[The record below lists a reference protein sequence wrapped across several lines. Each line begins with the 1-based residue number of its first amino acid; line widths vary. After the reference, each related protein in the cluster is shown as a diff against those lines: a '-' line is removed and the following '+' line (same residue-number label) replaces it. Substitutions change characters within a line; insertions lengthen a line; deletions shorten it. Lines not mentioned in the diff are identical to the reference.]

1 MTDFPWL
8 LIIPRPMTR
17 ADKRASIDPHEVA
30 EHAGRWVGRVPVSAF
45 ERLAPLI
52 GKSDADVE
60 VELTFESD
68 SNGLVRVNGVVC
80 VDAVLECQR
89 CLEEVSQKIVADL
102 DLRLTSSEEKLTEL
116 MPALDVM
123 VIDAGPIPIV
133 EIVEDDL
140 IMSIPARVC
149 ATELD
154 CPNEPR
160 ALSLGASVDED
171 DATRPFAGLRALK
184 NLNREEC

>member
-1 MTDFPWL
+1 
-8 LIIPRPMTR
+8 MTR
-17 ADKRASIDPHEVA
+17 ADKRASIDPRDVA
-30 EHAGRWVGRVPVSAF
+30 EHAGSWVGRVPVSAF

-52 GKSDADVE
+52 GQPDADVE
-60 VELTFESD
+60 VELTFEPD
-68 SNGLVRVNGVVC
+68 GNGMVRVSGVVC

-89 CLEEVSQKIVADL
+89 CLEDVSQKIVADL
-102 DLRLTSSEEKLTEL
+102 DLRLTVSEEKLTEL

-123 VIDAGPIPIV
+123 VIDAGRIPIV

-140 IMSIPARVC
+140 IMSIPAMAC

-154 CPNEPR
+154 CPNAPR

-171 DATRPFAGLRALK
+171 DTTRPFAGLGALK
-184 NLNREEC
+184 NSNTEEC

>member
-1 MTDFPWL
+1 MS
-8 LIIPRPMTR
+8 R
-17 ADKRASIDPHEVA
+17 ADKRASIDPRDVA
-30 EHAGRWVGRVPVSAF
+30 EHAGSWVGRVPVSAF

-52 GKSDADVE
+52 GKPDAEVE
-60 VELTFESD
+60 VELTFEPD
-68 SNGLVRVNGVVC
+68 GNGLVRVSGVVC

-89 CLEEVSQKIVADL
+89 CLEDVSQKIVADL
-102 DLRLTSSEEKLTEL
+102 DLRLTVSEKKLTEL

-149 ATELD
+149 LTELD
-154 CPNEPR
+154 CPNAPR
-160 ALSLGASVDED
+160 ALSLGAGVDED
-171 DATRPFAGLRALK
+171 DTTRPFAGLRHLK

>member
-1 MTDFPWL
+1 MARL
-8 LIIPRPMTR
+8 
-17 ADKRASIDPHEVA
+17 DKRVSLDPHDVA
-30 EHAGRWVGRVPVSAF
+30 EHAGSWVGRVPVSAF

-52 GKSDADVE
+52 GKPDAEVE
-60 VELTFESD
+60 VELTFEPD
-68 SNGLVRVNGVVC
+68 GDGLVRVSGVVC

-89 CLEEVSQKIVADL
+89 CLEDVSQKIVADL
-102 DLRLTSSEEKLTEL
+102 DLRLTVSEEKLTEL

-123 VIDAGPIPIV
+123 VIDAGRIPIV

-140 IMSIPARVC
+140 IMSIPAMAC

-154 CPNEPR
+154 CPNAPR

-171 DATRPFAGLRALK
+171 DTTRPFAGLGALK
-184 NLNREEC
+184 NSNTEEC

>member
-1 MTDFPWL
+1 MS
-8 LIIPRPMTR
+8 R
-17 ADKRASIDPHEVA
+17 ADKRASIDPRDVA
-30 EHAGRWVGRVPVSAF
+30 EHAGSWVGRVPVSAF

-52 GKSDADVE
+52 GQPDADVE
-60 VELTFESD
+60 VELTFEPD
-68 SNGLVRVNGVVC
+68 GNGLVRVSGVVC

-89 CLEEVSQKIVADL
+89 CLEDVSQKIVADL
-102 DLRLTSSEEKLTEL
+102 DLRLTVSEKKLTEL

-123 VIDAGPIPIV
+123 VIDAGRIPIV

-140 IMSIPARVC
+140 IMSIPAMAC

-154 CPNEPR
+154 CPNAPR

-171 DATRPFAGLRALK
+171 DTTRPFAGLEALK
-184 NLNREEC
+184 NSNTEEC